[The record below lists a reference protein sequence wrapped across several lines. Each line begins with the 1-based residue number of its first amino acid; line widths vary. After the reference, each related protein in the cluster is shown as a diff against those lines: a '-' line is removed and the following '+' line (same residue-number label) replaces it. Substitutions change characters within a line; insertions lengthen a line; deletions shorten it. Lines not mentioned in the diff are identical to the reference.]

1 MSNKLSDGLLNLT
14 EAAAQL
20 NLSVNTVRSLIAKKD
35 IQAIRLGRKKLR
47 IEQAELVRYLERQKT
62 S

>member
-1 MSNKLSDGLLNLT
+1 MSTNLSEGLLNIT
-14 EAAAQL
+14 QAAAQL
-20 NLSVNTVRSLIAKKD
+20 NLSVNTVRSLIANKE

-47 IEQAELVRYLERQKT
+47 IEQVELVRYLERQKT